1 MHAFLGD
8 KTFNH
13 SIYFVG
19 SRVNAGAVTNNNRG
33 ETSGVENYDVVEPEQ
48 DENGLNRLQS
58 LDHHL
63 ELLDHGCGCRRL

>member
-33 ETSGVENYDVVEPEQ
+33 ETSGVENYDVVELEQ
-48 DENGLNRLQS
+48 DENGLNRL
-58 LDHHL
+58 
-63 ELLDHGCGCRRL
+63 